1 MKASLR
7 ASTGAK
13 IVVWRDGETYQA
25 RLADTVAEAQIC
37 LGVDL
42 FEVIAELSGLDLEVW
57 AQAAEAVALA
67 ESAQQLL
74 GDRELVTDER
84 PGSRGDRRDRVRRY
98 LDGEPPG

>member
-1 MKASLR
+1 MKATVR

-13 IVVWRDGETYQA
+13 IVVWRDGEMFKA

-42 FEVIAELSGLDLEVW
+42 FEVIADLSGLDLEVW
-57 AQAAEAVALA
+57 AQATEAVALA
-67 ESAQQLL
+67 ERVQQQL
-74 GDRELVTDER
+74 GDGALWPDNESPA
-84 PGSRGDRRDRVRRY
+84 PGHKRRHS